1 MIGQEKTNHY
11 ISTAFLIGLGLL
23 VAIGLYPF
31 LRAFLGAI
39 TLYFLLKPVKTWLEN
54 KWKCPKTLATIAS
67 LLLSFVVILLPC
79 LFTIY
84 TLAERASSYLQNSD
98 VVMLQI
104 AQLENFLSSKL
115 KIDLLSDANVNLLR
129 SNATTYISGILS
141 ETLGTISTI
150 GIMYFVLYFMLQESD
165 KMEKTIK
172 NILPYSDSQS
182 ATLKKELEGQI
193 FSNVLVSP
201 LLALLQGICACVLFY
216 FCKLEE
222 PIFWGV
228 ICGIFSF
235 IPFVGGALIWIP
247 AGLFMIFKNYVLQG
261 SIILLCGFLVVSNID
276 NIFRFVLQK
285 YFSNIH
291 PVVTVFGVIIG
302 LDLFGLTGII
312 FGPVLI
318 SFFIILL
325 KNYRQE
331 LMASNS
337 TESKI

>member
-1 MIGQEKTNHY
+1 
-11 ISTAFLIGLGLL
+11 
-23 VAIGLYPF
+23 
-31 LRAFLGAI
+31 
-39 TLYFLLKPVKTWLEN
+39 
-54 KWKCPKTLATIAS
+54 
-67 LLLSFVVILLPC
+67 
-79 LFTIY
+79 
-84 TLAERASSYLQNSD
+84 
-98 VVMLQI
+98 MLQI